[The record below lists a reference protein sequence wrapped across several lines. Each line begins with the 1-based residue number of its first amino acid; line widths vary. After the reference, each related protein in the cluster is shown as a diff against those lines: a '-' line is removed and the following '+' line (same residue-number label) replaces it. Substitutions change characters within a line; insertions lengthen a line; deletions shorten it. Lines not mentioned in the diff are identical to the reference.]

1 MLFCEQSKK
10 FFWGRGVVTG
20 VGGDHTKTDTK
31 IIRRAYTIG
40 TSMQQVVC
48 MLIIHI
54 NDLHVTG
61 GC

>member
-1 MLFCEQSKK
+1 M
-10 FFWGRGVVTG
+10 VTG